1 MTARAR
7 RAAAALLAVLLA
19 VPAAADEAARVTTSA
34 LAGSERLRLFAF
46 GKALEARALAPPMVG
61 QMKADMIRQGFY
73 YEPGQSP
80 LVSRDAWAAPVLRYD
95 GNINGG
101 AYNDRLSVDG
111 IIFETTPE
119 YVAKAGIVA
128 GAAAGGE
135 ARLAWDNGRYV
146 SAALRAEVVWSPEHD
161 IGRGYAEL
169 RMCSD
174 NHLTGWT
181 FLDLCH
187 TEAVLNRELDR
198 SETALTSIGAEHV
211 FETARAYHSLT
222 TGIEQRDTGI
232 RQLALEMGL
241 ESLWN
246 GAVTEFAISLGEPV
260 AGETVQRLTLDAG
273 IRWHQGRHPMGLG
286 LSYLEADGGQFLGM
300 DRSDRRYAASIL
312 YQVNSGLTLG
322 ASLARND
329 STVAF
334 FDYDEIGV
342 TATFSGFRW

>member
-7 RAAAALLAVLLA
+7 RLAALLLA
-19 VPAAADEAARVTTSA
+19 LCAAPAAADEGARVATSA

-46 GKALEARALAPPMVG
+46 GKALETGALPPALVGRMKRDMV
-61 QMKADMIRQGFY
+61 RQGFY
-73 YEPGQSP
+73 HEPGQTP
-80 LVSRDAWAAPVLRYD
+80 LIALDAWAAPVLSYD

-128 GAAAGGE
+128 GVGAGGE
-135 ARLAWDNGRYV
+135 ARLAWDSGRYV
-146 SAALRAEVVWSPEHD
+146 SAALRAETVWAPEHD

-169 RMCSD
+169 RVCSD

-198 SETALTSIGAEHV
+198 SETALTKISAEHL
-211 FETARAYHSLT
+211 FETGAGYHALT
-222 TGIEQRDTGI
+222 TGLEQRDGST
-232 RQLALEMGL
+232 RQMALELGV
-241 ESLWN
+241 ESLWD
-246 GAVTEFAISLGEPV
+246 GAVTEVALSLGEEVP
-260 AGETVQRLTLDAG
+260 GETVQRLALGAG
-273 IRWHQGRHPMGLG
+273 IRWHQGRHPMGLSLG
-286 LSYLEADGGQFLGM
+286 YQEAEGGQFLGQ
-300 DRSDRRYAASIL
+300 DRTDRRYAAAL
-312 YQVNSGLTLG
+312 VYQVSPSVTLG
-322 ASLARND
+322 VDLARND

-334 FDYDEIGV
+334 FDYDEVGV